1 MNKKQRQEI
10 IINILPPNVK
20 LLNHEYGEK
29 VELIH
34 DENTNRTSSIGLYS
48 LKDDDDYEL
57 AKDMIKSRTLVS
69 LGQLL
74 KKT

>member
-1 MNKKQRQEI
+1 MNRQQRQQI
-10 IINILPPNVK
+10 ITSILPNHVK
-20 LLNHEYGEK
+20 LLEHDFSEK

-34 DENTNRTSSIGLYS
+34 DENTNRTASIGLYS

-57 AKDMIKSRTLVS
+57 AKDLIEGRTLVS

-74 KKT
+74 KST